1 MKSKNLIIS
10 LNRVFYA
17 IKDRKIINDITLNL
31 YDKDITVIMG
41 HNGAGK
47 STLLKLMANIL
58 KPSSGIILNGK
69 MNNKRLQSSFVFQ
82 KPVLLNRSVMDNILH
97 PLDYNSADKN
107 QKIKYIESNLSKYNI
122 LYLLNSNA
130 KKISAGEQQLV
141 SIIRA
146 LITEPKV
153 LFLDEP
159 TANLDQEFQL
169 IIEDLIM
176 DLSSSMKIILVT
188 HSMRQSQKFTSKP
201 HLMNNGA
208 LIK

>member
-10 LNRVFYA
+10 LNRVCYT
-17 IKDRKIINDITLNL
+17 IKDRKIINDITLDL

-58 KPSSGIILNGK
+58 KPSSGMILNGK

-97 PLDYNSADKN
+97 PLDYNYADKN

-122 LYLLNSNA
+122 LHLLNSNA
-130 KKISAGEQQLV
+130 KKISVGEQQLV

-188 HSMRQSQKFTSKP
+188 HSMPQSKKLAIKP
-201 HLMNNGA
+201 HVMNNGA

>member
-1 MKSKNLIIS
+1 MKTDNLIIS
-10 LNRVFYA
+10 LNRVFYT
-17 IKDRKIINDITLNL
+17 IKDQKIINDVSLDL
-31 YDKDITVIMG
+31 YDRDITVIMG

-58 KPSSGIILNGK
+58 KPSSGMILNGE

-82 KPVLLNRSVMDNILH
+82 KPILLNRSVMDNILH
-97 PLDYNSADKN
+97 PLDYNWADKN
-107 QKIKYIESNLSKYNI
+107 QKIKYIESILSKYNI
-122 LYLLNSNA
+122 LHLLNFNA
-130 KKISAGEQQLV
+130 KKISVGEQQLV

-169 IIEDLIM
+169 IIEELIM
-176 DLSSSMKIILVT
+176 DLSSSIKIILVT
-188 HSMRQSQKFTSKP
+188 HSMCQSKKFSNKP
-201 HLMNNGA
+201 HVMNNGA
-208 LIK
+208 LIQ

>member
-1 MKSKNLIIS
+1 MKTDNLIIS
-10 LNRVFYA
+10 LNRVFYT
-17 IKDRKIINDITLNL
+17 IKDQKIINDVSLDL
-31 YDKDITVIMG
+31 YDRDITVIMG

-58 KPSSGIILNGK
+58 KPSSGMILNGG

-82 KPVLLNRSVMDNILH
+82 KPILLNRSVLENILH
-97 PLDYNSADKN
+97 PLTYNRIDKYK
-107 QKIKYIESNLSKYNI
+107 KIKYIESNLSRYNI
-122 LYLLNSNA
+122 LHLLNSNA
-130 KKISAGEQQLV
+130 RKISVGEQQLV

-169 IIEDLIM
+169 IIENLIM
-176 DLSSSMKIILVT
+176 DLSTSMKIILVT
-188 HSMRQSQKFTSKP
+188 HSMPQSKKFTSRP
-201 HLMNNGA
+201 YVMNNGV
-208 LIK
+208 LM